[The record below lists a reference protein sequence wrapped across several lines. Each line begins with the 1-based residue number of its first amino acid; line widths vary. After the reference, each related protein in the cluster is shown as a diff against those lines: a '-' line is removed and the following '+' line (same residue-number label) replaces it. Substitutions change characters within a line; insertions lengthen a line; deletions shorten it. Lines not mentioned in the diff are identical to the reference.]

1 MTTKTKWLG
10 VATAVVAIA
19 ATLAGAAIRL
29 QSASAHPS
37 RARSNYRPLDLPVA
51 GQLPQGFTL
60 PSADVNLPI
69 SSLITADLDADG
81 DLDIVAFDRSGGGV
95 GIVVWVNDGAGR
107 LTRKAPAPKGNLAS
121 EPAAPSIDE
130 RQATVMASVQPDG
143 SAIATIGVNT
153 WLTLPARP
161 HDLPRS
167 LVPESATPGTLR
179 SRSPPVLS

>member
-1 MTTKTKWLG
+1 MTMKTKWLG
-10 VATAVVAIA
+10 VATAAVAIA
-19 ATLAGAAIRL
+19 ATLAGAIRL

-37 RARSNYRPLDLPVA
+37 RERGNYRPLDLPVA

-81 DLDIVAFDRSGGGV
+81 DLDIVAADRSGGGI

-121 EPAAPSIDE
+121 EPSAPSIDE
-130 RQATVMASVQPDG
+130 HQATVMASVQPDG
-143 SAIATIGVNT
+143 AAIATIGVNP
-153 WLTLPARP
+153 WLTLPAGLY
-161 HDLPRS
+161 DLPRS
-167 LVPESATPGTLR
+167 NDPDSATPATLR
-179 SRSPPVLS
+179 SRSPPARS

>member
-1 MTTKTKWLG
+1 MTVKTKWLG

-19 ATLAGAAIRL
+19 ATLAGTVQL
-29 QSASAHPS
+29 QSAAAHPS
-37 RARSNYRPLDLPVA
+37 RARNSYRPIDRPVA

-60 PSADVNLPI
+60 PSADANLPI
-69 SSLITADLDADG
+69 SSLVTADLDADG

-107 LTRKAPAPKGNLAS
+107 LTRKAPAPKGSLAS
-121 EPAAPSIDE
+121 EPVAPSIDE

-143 SAIATIGVNT
+143 AAIATIGVNT

-161 HDLPRS
+161 YDLTRS

-179 SRSPPVLS
+179 SRSPPVLF

>member
-1 MTTKTKWLG
+1 MKMRWIG
-10 VATAVVAIA
+10 VAVSVVAIA
-19 ATLAGAAIRL
+19 ASLSGSAWL
-29 QSASAHPS
+29 QSPAAHAS
-37 RARSNYRPLDLPVA
+37 RLRSYQPVDLPVA

-60 PSADVNLPI
+60 PSADANLSI

-81 DLDIVAFDRSGGGV
+81 DLDIVAADRSNGGI

-143 SAIATIGVNT
+143 AAIATIAVNS

-161 HDLPRS
+161 YDLLRS
-167 LVPESATPGTLR
+167 LVPESATRGTLR
-179 SRSPPVLS
+179 SRSPPALS